1 MTPRLLDKLA
11 IILLCSVG
19 FALSDNLAVPVIGL
33 LCLLSVSSL
42 NQLLA
47 GRKFSFIPLLA
58 YSCSCVFVPQL
69 FCGLPLI
76 LYDSLRE
83 KKWWSALPLAGV
95 LLNLSDLKPIQL
107 ICTFSFAFT
116 AYVIYQR
123 ISTLE
128 NNVEHLRSMR
138 DDVTEANLQLGD
150 RNRQLAEAQD
160 NEVHLATLK
169 ERNRIA
175 REIHDNVGHMLTRT
189 ILQMGA
195 IGIINKDENLKEP
208 LESVKTTLDDAMN
221 SIRKSV
227 HDLHDDSIDLEASL
241 RDAIEPLKKD
251 FKVTFDYDVHGR
263 ISGKIKYC
271 FIAIVKEAVNNI
283 IKHSS
288 GDSAVITVRE
298 HPGMCTLCVEDN
310 GSCSETVSGSGI
322 GLENMHDRVDQLG
335 GVLNISADKNGFK
348 IFVSIMKKNGED
360 EK

>member
-138 DDVTEANLQLGD
+138 DDVTEANLQLGN

-160 NEVHLATLK
+160 NEVRLATLR

-175 REIHDNVGHMLTRT
+175 REIHDNVGHMLTRSL
-189 ILQMGA
+189 LQSGA
-195 IGIINKDENLKEP
+195 LIVINKDEQLREP
-208 LESVKTTLDDAMN
+208 LESLRSTLDSAMT
-221 SIRKSV
+221 SIRQSV
-227 HDLHDDSIDLEASL
+227 HDLHDDSVDL
-241 RDAIEPLKKD
+241 RKIIEDSIKPVQER
-251 FKVTFDYDVHGR
+251 FTVRFDYDMQDDVPA
-263 ISGKIKYC
+263 KIKLC
-271 FIAIVKEAVNNI
+271 IAGIVKEALSNAVR
-283 IKHSS
+283 HSN
-288 GDSAVITVRE
+288 GDRIMISVRE
-298 HPGMCTLCVEDN
+298 HPAFYQLCIEDN
-310 GSCSETVSGSGI
+310 GSSESISETGI
-322 GLENMHDRVDQLG
+322 GLENMRERAENAG
-335 GVLNISADKNGFK
+335 GTISFTPSADGFRIFSSIPKNK
-348 IFVSIMKKNGED
+348 ENRQ
-360 EK
+360 